1 MPVYLAEPARM
12 KTRHVWQALSFLIFV
27 MLPTALV
34 GWYLYERAE
43 DQFVS
48 ETSFSVRS
56 EEFRNPMDVLA
67 GLGQVSSGS
76 ANDAQVLYEFI
87 SSQQLVEAVDTQFDL
102 RRAFIRHGDDPV
114 FELSPEAS
122 REVLVDYWRRM
133 VKVRRDKASGV
144 LSVEA
149 RAFSS
154 QDAQQ
159 INRLILGES
168 QKLVDRLSQVA
179 RDDAT
184 RYAQDELERAAL
196 RLAEARANFS
206 AYRARTLIIDPAV
219 ELQNQAGV
227 QSALRQQLAEA
238 LIARDQVS
246 AATSNQS
253 DPRISQ
259 ADRRIDAIRK
269 RLESERAGWPSK
281 EGEGLAKVVGE
292 FESLRAEQQFA
303 ETAFYAA
310 SAALDSARAE
320 ATRRSRYLAVH
331 IDPTLSETSTRPR
344 RLMLTA
350 VSSIFLVLLWTIGSM
365 IAYSLRDRR

>member
-1 MPVYLAEPARM
+1 MAIYLAEPARM
-12 KTRHVWQALSFLIFV
+12 QRRHVWQLLSFFLVVI
-27 MLPTALV
+27 LPTVAV

-43 DQFVS
+43 DQYLS
-48 ETSFSVRS
+48 ETSFSIRS

-87 SSQQLVEAVDTQFDL
+87 SSQQLVEAVGKELDL
-102 RRAFIRHGDDPV
+102 RRVFAGKGGDPV
-114 FELSPEAS
+114 FALPPDAS
-122 REVLVDYWRRM
+122 REVLVEHWRRM
-133 VKVRRDKASGV
+133 VKVRRDKGSGV

-149 RAFSS
+149 RAFAPG
-154 QDAQQ
+154 DAQQ

-168 QKLVDRLSQVA
+168 QKLVDRLSRVA

-184 RYAQDELERAAL
+184 RYAQEELDRAAE
-196 RLAEARANFS
+196 RLSAARANFS
-206 AYRARTLIIDPAV
+206 AYRARTRIIDPAV

-238 LIARDQVS
+238 LIARDQLA
-246 AATSNQS
+246 AATRDGT

-259 ADRRIDAIRK
+259 ADRRIDAIRN
-269 RLESERAGWPSK
+269 RLESERAGGPSK
-281 EGEGLAKVVGE
+281 EDEGLAKVVGE
-292 FESLRAEQQFA
+292 FETLRAEQQFA

-331 IDPTLSETSTRPR
+331 IDPTLSESSTRPR

-350 VSSIFLVLLWTIGSM
+350 VAAVFLLLFWTIGSM
-365 IAYSLRDRR
+365 MAISLRDRR